1 MQFII
6 NHSSMEPIYEQ
17 IMGQIR
23 SGITKGT
30 MKEGDALPSVRML
43 AKDLKVSAL
52 TVKKAYDGLEQE
64 GFIMTVHG
72 KGSFVTCSGQ
82 DIYLEERRREV
93 EEELAAAVRK
103 GRSCGM
109 DQGGTAGIIS
119 DGIGGTVMIRLE
131 QAEKQYKNF
140 HLDCSME
147 VQEGMVTGLIGP
159 NGAGKSTTFR
169 LLTGLAKPEAGRV
182 EIFGKEISEL
192 TAEDR
197 RKIGVVWSDAGFS
210 GYLMGKDL
218 IAVLKN
224 MYPAFD
230 EGWFQKKCEE
240 FHLPMDKKLKDF
252 STGMKA
258 KLKVLSAVANGD
270 ARLLILD
277 EPTAGM
283 DVMVREQILDLLREF
298 MMPGDRSILI
308 SSHISSDL
316 EGFCDDVYLMN
327 QGKII
332 LHEDVD
338 TLLEQYG
345 ILKVTT
351 EQYDTLDKEYLLRV
365 KKEDYGYAC
374 LTGQKDFYQEN
385 WPQIIVEK
393 GTIDQIMTM
402 MVEGK

>member
-1 MQFII
+1 
-6 NHSSMEPIYEQ
+6 
-17 IMGQIR
+17 
-23 SGITKGT
+23 
-30 MKEGDALPSVRML
+30 
-43 AKDLKVSAL
+43 
-52 TVKKAYDGLEQE
+52 
-64 GFIMTVHG
+64 
-72 KGSFVTCSGQ
+72 
-82 DIYLEERRREV
+82 
-93 EEELAAAVRK
+93 
-103 GRSCGM
+103 
-109 DQGGTAGIIS
+109 
-119 DGIGGTVMIRLE
+119 MIRLE

-140 HLDCSME
+140 HLDCSVE

-210 GYLMGKDL
+210 GYLMAKDL

-258 KLKVLSAVANGD
+258 KLKVLSAVANRD

-345 ILKVTT
+345 ILKVTP

>member
-1 MQFII
+1 
-6 NHSSMEPIYEQ
+6 
-17 IMGQIR
+17 
-23 SGITKGT
+23 
-30 MKEGDALPSVRML
+30 
-43 AKDLKVSAL
+43 
-52 TVKKAYDGLEQE
+52 
-64 GFIMTVHG
+64 
-72 KGSFVTCSGQ
+72 
-82 DIYLEERRREV
+82 
-93 EEELAAAVRK
+93 
-103 GRSCGM
+103 
-109 DQGGTAGIIS
+109 
-119 DGIGGTVMIRLE
+119 MIRLE

-277 EPTAGM
+277 
-283 DVMVREQILDLLREF
+283 
-298 MMPGDRSILI
+298 
-308 SSHISSDL
+308 
-316 EGFCDDVYLMN
+316 
-327 QGKII
+327 
-332 LHEDVD
+332 
-338 TLLEQYG
+338 
-345 ILKVTT
+345 
-351 EQYDTLDKEYLLRV
+351 V
-365 KKEDYGYAC
+365 K
-374 LTGQKDFYQEN
+374 
-385 WPQIIVEK
+385 
-393 GTIDQIMTM
+393 
-402 MVEGK
+402 

>member
-1 MQFII
+1 MGVFYPLDFFSYFCKGKKFR
-6 NHSSMEPIYEQ
+6 SSSDYPPNEIYDFAQSIPSNKHHDCSRERQ
-17 IMGQIR
+17 LRDLFRTRHLPGREAERSRGGTGSSSPKGQKLR
-23 SGITKGT
+23 
-30 MKEGDALPSVRML
+30 
-43 AKDLKVSAL
+43 
-52 TVKKAYDGLEQE
+52 
-64 GFIMTVHG
+64 HG
-72 KGSFVTCSGQ
+72 
-82 DIYLEERRREV
+82 
-93 EEELAAAVRK
+93 A
-103 GRSCGM
+103 
-109 DQGGTAGIIS
+109 GGTAGIIS

-182 EIFGKEISEL
+182 QIFGKEISEL

-230 EGWFQKKCEE
+230 ENWFRKKCEE

>member
-1 MQFII
+1 MDCDRII
-6 NHSSMEPIYEQ
+6 FTQKSGVKIHSGLCLI
-17 IMGQIR
+17 
-23 SGITKGT
+23 
-30 MKEGDALPSVRML
+30 LP
-43 AKDLKVSAL
+43 
-52 TVKKAYDGLEQE
+52 
-64 GFIMTVHG
+64 
-72 KGSFVTCSGQ
+72 
-82 DIYLEERRREV
+82 
-93 EEELAAAVRK
+93 
-103 GRSCGM
+103 
-109 DQGGTAGIIS
+109 
-119 DGIGGTVMIRLE
+119 
-131 QAEKQYKNF
+131 
-140 HLDCSME
+140 
-147 VQEGMVTGLIGP
+147 
-159 NGAGKSTTFR
+159 
-169 LLTGLAKPEAGRV
+169 
-182 EIFGKEISEL
+182 
-192 TAEDR
+192 
-197 RKIGVVWSDAGFS
+197 GFS
-210 GYLMGKDL
+210 
-218 IAVLKN
+218 AVLIVLRS
-224 MYPAFD
+224 ASHIHF
-230 EGWFQKKCEE
+230 
-240 FHLPMDKKLKDF
+240 PM
-252 STGMKA
+252 
-258 KLKVLSAVANGD
+258 
-270 ARLLILD
+270 D

-327 QGKII
+327 RGKII

>member
-1 MQFII
+1 
-6 NHSSMEPIYEQ
+6 
-17 IMGQIR
+17 
-23 SGITKGT
+23 
-30 MKEGDALPSVRML
+30 
-43 AKDLKVSAL
+43 
-52 TVKKAYDGLEQE
+52 
-64 GFIMTVHG
+64 
-72 KGSFVTCSGQ
+72 
-82 DIYLEERRREV
+82 
-93 EEELAAAVRK
+93 
-103 GRSCGM
+103 
-109 DQGGTAGIIS
+109 
-119 DGIGGTVMIRLE
+119 
-131 QAEKQYKNF
+131 
-140 HLDCSME
+140 
-147 VQEGMVTGLIGP
+147 
-159 NGAGKSTTFR
+159 
-169 LLTGLAKPEAGRV
+169 
-182 EIFGKEISEL
+182 
-192 TAEDR
+192 
-197 RKIGVVWSDAGFS
+197 
-210 GYLMGKDL
+210 
-218 IAVLKN
+218 
-224 MYPAFD
+224 
-230 EGWFQKKCEE
+230 
-240 FHLPMDKKLKDF
+240 
-252 STGMKA
+252 MKA

-338 TLLEQYG
+338 TLLEQY
-345 ILKVTT
+345 
-351 EQYDTLDKEYLLRV
+351 DTLDKEYLLRV

>member
-1 MQFII
+1 MIEISNIKKNYQNFRLECSLNIA
-6 NHSSMEPIYEQ
+6 P
-17 IMGQIR
+17 GR
-23 SGITKGT
+23 IT
-30 MKEGDALPSVRML
+30 
-43 AKDLKVSAL
+43 
-52 TVKKAYDGLEQE
+52 
-64 GFIMTVHG
+64 
-72 KGSFVTCSGQ
+72 
-82 DIYLEERRREV
+82 
-93 EEELAAAVRK
+93 
-103 GRSCGM
+103 
-109 DQGGTAGIIS
+109 GII
-119 DGIGGTVMIRLE
+119 G
-131 QAEKQYKNF
+131 A
-140 HLDCSME
+140 
-147 VQEGMVTGLIGP
+147 
-159 NGAGKSTTFR
+159 NGAGKSTLFKAI
-169 LLTGLAKPEAGRV
+169 LGLINLDEGQIK
-182 EIFGKEISEL
+182 IFGKDS
-192 TAEDR
+192 
-197 RKIGVVWSDAGFS
+197 RKLDVHDKEKLGVVLAESGFS
-210 GYLMGKDL
+210 EYLKVKAL
-218 IAVLKN
+218 VPILKN

-374 LTGQKDFYQEN
+374 LTGQRDFYQEN

>member
-1 MQFII
+1 MIEISNIKKNYQNFRLECSLNIA
-6 NHSSMEPIYEQ
+6 P
-17 IMGQIR
+17 GR
-23 SGITKGT
+23 IT
-30 MKEGDALPSVRML
+30 
-43 AKDLKVSAL
+43 
-52 TVKKAYDGLEQE
+52 
-64 GFIMTVHG
+64 
-72 KGSFVTCSGQ
+72 
-82 DIYLEERRREV
+82 
-93 EEELAAAVRK
+93 
-103 GRSCGM
+103 
-109 DQGGTAGIIS
+109 GII
-119 DGIGGTVMIRLE
+119 G
-131 QAEKQYKNF
+131 A
-140 HLDCSME
+140 
-147 VQEGMVTGLIGP
+147 
-159 NGAGKSTTFR
+159 NGAGKSTLFKAI
-169 LLTGLAKPEAGRV
+169 LGLINLDEGQIK
-182 EIFGKEISEL
+182 IFGKDS
-192 TAEDR
+192 
-197 RKIGVVWSDAGFS
+197 RKLDVHDKEKLGVVLAESGFS
-210 GYLMGKDL
+210 EYLKVKAL
-218 IAVLKN
+218 VPILKN

-252 STGMKA
+252 SAGMKA

-270 ARLLILD
+270 VRLLILD